1 MAVDIGEI
9 EGNGIDGANHATKL
23 GVRYPNWA
31 LTNAPM
37 GKATKLGVNFD
48 GSQTGVS

>member
-1 MAVDIGEI
+1 MAVDIGEM
-9 EGNGIDGANHATKL
+9 EGNGIDGATKL

-37 GKATKLGVNFD
+37 GKSNLIGC
-48 GSQTGVS
+48 